1 MKPSDYFRSAKTD
14 KHRYH
19 VFYDMAIPVFN
30 I

>member
-19 VFYDMAIPVFN
+19 VFYDMAIPAYL
-30 I
+30 